1 MFVAELEILAKTRA
15 PLPDTFHGLTDV
27 EARYR
32 RRYLDL
38 LMNEQTR
45 ADFLLRT
52 RIVTAVRRRLDDD
65 GFVEVETPVLQPRFG
80 GAFARP
86 FVTHHNELEA
96 DFYLRVATELYLK
109 RLIVGG
115 LERVYEIGKD
125 FRNEGVSYK
134 HQPEFTMLEWYEAY
148 ADYRDTMA
156 RIERL
161 IEGVAT
167 DVNGGTTVV
176 FRGHEIDLKAPWER
190 LGFVES
196 LERHELW
203 TRDEAELRSWLT
215 ERGVDTSS
223 DREWAQLV
231 DHAFSHFVEPT
242 LIQPT
247 IVHDYPLELSP
258 FARAT
263 DGDPTLTER
272 FEYFAGGMELG
283 NAFSEINDAQEQA
296 ERFALQAG
304 QAEGEAGRSGL
315 RRGALLRNAAD
326 RRSRAR
332 HRPAGNAPLGAGD
345 DPRRDPLPGAQGA
358 LLAARMRSRRFVL
371 LGAAVLGIAV
381 ALLVGVLQAE
391 RYSSAAL
398 VVIGAPGSLPEPDPD
413 FAPYVGAALELLRTE
428 AVARRTIDDLRL
440 DETPKHLL
448 GRVSVSAGKESPVL
462 RVAVEDGSPEQA
474 RRVAQDF
481 AESFTILFTD
491 RFGAGARPL
500 QATIWEQPQD
510 AEQVAPRPLRNALLG
525 ALGGLLAGVLAL
537 RVPAAAAGGFRRAAA
552 ACARR
557 SPTGRA
563 RARARGGARARRP
576 APRRGRRRL
585 EPPRARGARHRAW
598 RGVSG
603 PRRGLELL
611 SRVAPRLRGAGRRP
625 AAVVRC
631 ARGRGLRRPAR
642 PPASRAR
649 KLGRGRSRRRARVRD
664 DVGEDLREVALG
676 CQPIAASIFSID
688 GMRWSMSSIPSP

>member
-1 MFVAELEILAKTRA
+1 MALPKRFPDRDEIATVHAEAEQLSPGSSDSLNRRLAGRIMARRGHGGIAFFDLVDRSGRIQLVVQESNLEMPDVDLGDIVGVSGVPMKTKRGEPSLQVFEFSLLAKTRA

-65 GFVEVETPVLQPRFG
+65 GFVEVETPVLQPRYG

-86 FVTHHNELEA
+86 FVTHSNELDA

-161 IEGVAT
+161 VEGVAT
-167 DVNGGTTVV
+167 DVSGGTTVA

-215 ERGVDTSS
+215 ERGVNTEADK
-223 DREWAQLV
+223 DWAQLV
-231 DHAFSHFVEPT
+231 DHAFGNFVEPG

-247 IVHDYPLELSP
+247 IVHDYPVELSP

-263 DGDPTLTER
+263 DGDPSLTER

-283 NAFSEINDAQEQA
+283 NAFSEINDSQEQA

-304 QAEGEAGRSGL
+304 LAEGEAGDPDYVEALSYGMPPTGGL
-315 RRGALLRNAAD
+315 G
-326 RRSRAR
+326 
-332 HRPAGNAPLGAGD
+332 
-345 DPRRDPLPGAQGA
+345 
-358 LLAARMRSRRFVL
+358 
-371 LGAAVLGIAV
+371 LGIDRLAM
-381 ALLVGVLQAE
+381 LLSGRE
-391 RYSSAAL
+391 
-398 VVIGAPGSLPEPDPD
+398 
-413 FAPYVGAALELLRTE
+413 
-428 AVARRTIDDLRL
+428 TIRD
-440 DETPKHLL
+440 
-448 GRVSVSAGKESPVL
+448 V
-462 RVAVEDGSPEQA
+462 
-474 RRVAQDF
+474 
-481 AESFTILFTD
+481 ILFPALKE
-491 RFGAGARPL
+491 RF
-500 QATIWEQPQD
+500 
-510 AEQVAPRPLRNALLG
+510 
-525 ALGGLLAGVLAL
+525 
-537 RVPAAAAGGFRRAAA
+537 
-552 ACARR
+552 
-557 SPTGRA
+557 
-563 RARARGGARARRP
+563 
-576 APRRGRRRL
+576 
-585 EPPRARGARHRAW
+585 
-598 RGVSG
+598 
-603 PRRGLELL
+603 
-611 SRVAPRLRGAGRRP
+611 
-625 AAVVRC
+625 
-631 ARGRGLRRPAR
+631 
-642 PPASRAR
+642 
-649 KLGRGRSRRRARVRD
+649 
-664 DVGEDLREVALG
+664 
-676 CQPIAASIFSID
+676 
-688 GMRWSMSSIPSP
+688 